1 MSGPFAPSRTTRTTH
16 RRVNPKPYAEAVINK
31 RLPELGTTGRHT
43 RTAVGTAE
51 LSFDITAETEMTASV
66 RD

>member
-1 MSGPFAPSRTTRTTH
+1 
-16 RRVNPKPYAEAVINK
+16 VINK

-51 LSFDITAETEMTASV
+51 LPFDITVETEMTASV